1 MIGIVVVSHSRS
13 LATAAVALAGEML
26 YEQALRIEIAAGL
39 DETTFGTDAVA
50 VADAITAADSGDGVL
65 VLMDLG
71 SAVLS
76 AELALD
82 LLETEHRVR
91 LCAAPIVEGLVS
103 AVVSAAGGAGL
114 DEVVDEANN
123 ALLGKRTQLGEVDP
137 GESRADSH
145 RTDIVA
151 ISEYTSAA
159 VTSVQDGIGGLAADS
174 LGDREVADQSGT
186 SSGRDAAGHDGGVSE
201 LGLLDEGGPV
211 GAEVVAVFRVVNE
224 HGLHARPAA
233 RLVAEIRGW
242 DARVRLRNLTTG
254 AGPAPGTSL
263 TRVAALG
270 ALAGHEIEVV
280 ATGSEAG
287 EVVRRVTDLA
297 ERGFDEAVAPR
308 SNIEAALADG
318 IDSGAA
324 DVVGSGPFP
333 ASAGI
338 AIGPIWRPGAVEF
351 DLPGAASG
359 PPEGERERLDAALA
373 RVSDRITTAIERA
386 DGSGAGSAT
395 YARAVS
401 ANPEADVFRAHLLL
415 LEDEELI
422 RAIHYHIDGG
432 APAERA
438 WATVLDGAA
447 AELAD
452 LPDDYQR
459 ARAAD
464 IRAVRDQVV
473 AALLGIDS
481 EIDSRPGILVA
492 ADLTPGEVSALDPKI
507 VTGILLAQ
515 GSPTAHS
522 VILAHA
528 KGIPAVVGVGPS
540 VLAIPEGTTV
550 ALDGGTG
557 HVVIDPDERT
567 AIEFATRAE
576 QQRDRLR
583 AAQAAAW
590 RPARTRDDI
599 TVHVAANVGSVAD
612 AAEAVRSGADLA
624 GLIRTEFLF
633 LNRDHAPSVD
643 EQEQVYRSIARTF
656 DGRRIVLRTLDVG
669 GDKPLPYIRRPSE
682 ANPFLGLRGIRL
694 ALAHP
699 DLLRDQLRAIVRVA
713 ADHPVSVM
721 FPMVSQIAE
730 LLAARALLDSILKAE
745 KLVREDISLKVGIMV
760 EVPAAAAKSPIF
772 ARHVDFLSI
781 GTNDL
786 TQYALAAE
794 RGNAAVA
801 SEADAL
807 DPGVLQLIDW
817 ACRGSAATPV
827 AVCGEIAADPA
838 AIPVLLGLGVT
849 ELSVAPPAIALTKAT
864 IRDLNLPE
872 CVELA
877 RRALRSESAAEV
889 RNQG

>member
-1 MIGIVVVSHSRS
+1 M
-13 LATAAVALAGEML
+13 
-26 YEQALRIEIAAGL
+26 
-39 DETTFGTDAVA
+39 
-50 VADAITAADSGDGVL
+50 
-65 VLMDLG
+65 
-71 SAVLS
+71 
-76 AELALD
+76 
-82 LLETEHRVR
+82 
-91 LCAAPIVEGLVS
+91 
-103 AVVSAAGGAGL
+103 
-114 DEVVDEANN
+114 
-123 ALLGKRTQLGEVDP
+123 
-137 GESRADSH
+137 
-145 RTDIVA
+145 
-151 ISEYTSAA
+151 
-159 VTSVQDGIGGLAADS
+159 
-174 LGDREVADQSGT
+174 
-186 SSGRDAAGHDGGVSE
+186 
-201 LGLLDEGGPV
+201 
-211 GAEVVAVFRVVNE
+211 
-224 HGLHARPAA
+224 
-233 RLVAEIRGW
+233 AEIRGR

-254 AGPAPGTSL
+254 AGPVPGSSL

-280 ATGSEAG
+280 ATGSDAG

-297 ERGFDEAVAPR
+297 ERGFDEVAAPR
-308 SNIEAALADG
+308 SNGPQEARGVSARAGSRTGAAPAGG
-318 IDSGAA
+318 IDGGAA
-324 DVVGSGPFP
+324 EFVGSGPFP

-351 DLPGAASG
+351 DLPTVASG
-359 PPEGERERLDAALA
+359 PPEDERERLDAALA
-373 RVSDRITTAIERA
+373 RVSDRITTAIEQA
-386 DGSGAGSAT
+386 DDGSGAGFADYTRSA
-395 YARAVS
+395 S
-401 ANPEADVFRAHLLL
+401 ANPQADIFRAHLLL
-415 LEDEELI
+415 LEDEEVI
-422 RAIHYHIDGG
+422 RAVHDHIGEG

-438 WATVLDGAA
+438 WATVLDDAA

-492 ADLTPGEVSALDPKI
+492 ADLTPGQVSALDPEV
-507 VTGILLAQ
+507 VTGIALAQ

-528 KGIPAVVGVGPS
+528 KGIPAIVGAGS
-540 VLAIPEGTTV
+540 HVLTVPEGTTV

-557 HVVIDPDERT
+557 QLVITPDERT
-567 AIEFATRAE
+567 RIEFTTRAK
-576 QQRDRLR
+576 QQRDRLH
-583 AAQAAAW
+583 AAQAAA
-590 RPARTRDDI
+590 RQPARTRDDI
-599 TVHVAANVGSVAD
+599 TVHVAANVGSVSD
-612 AAEAVRSGADLA
+612 ATDAVQGGADLA

-643 EQEQVYRSIARTF
+643 EQEQIYRSIARTF

-669 GDKPLPYIRRPSE
+669 GDKPLPYIPQPSE

-694 ALAHP
+694 TLAHP
-699 DLLRDQLRAIVRVA
+699 DLLHDQLRAIVRVA
-713 ADHPVSVM
+713 AEHPVSVM
-721 FPMVSQIAE
+721 FPMVSQLAE
-730 LLAARALLDSILKAE
+730 LRTARTLLDSVVKSE
-745 KLVREDISLKVGIMV
+745 GLVREDISLKVGIMV
-760 EVPAAAAKSPIF
+760 EIPATAAKTPVF

-801 SEADAL
+801 AAADAL

-817 ACRGSAATPV
+817 VCRGSAATPV

-849 ELSVAPPAIALTKAT
+849 ELSVAPPAVALTKAT

-889 RNQG
+889 RNQR